1 MKKRLDS
8 YWFLFVALGVSWP
21 EIRNARVG
29 FRWVEFP

>member
-1 MKKRLDS
+1 MKKRLDL
-8 YWFLFVALGVSWP
+8 YLVLFVALSVSWP